1 MLVNIFTIFMAI
13 LLYFVFKII
22 YNVVLLLL
30 IAKVFAQIK
39 AKGSETLDEFKK
51 KMGGQENG
59 ETR

>member
-51 KMGGQENG
+51 NMGGQENG